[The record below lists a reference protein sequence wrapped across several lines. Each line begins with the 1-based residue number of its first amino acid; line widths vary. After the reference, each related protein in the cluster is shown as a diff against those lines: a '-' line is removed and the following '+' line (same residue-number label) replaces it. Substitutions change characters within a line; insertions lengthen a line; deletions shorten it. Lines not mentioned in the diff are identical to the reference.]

1 MGRKRAANGNRAGR
15 VGMYQSPPQRPSRA
29 TGMAGNAIA
38 ERKKARTS
46 LRAGCTIWFELSGMK
61 RETQKHDT
69 ERAKDCGCAD

>member
-1 MGRKRAANGNRAGR
+1 MGRKRVANGRFVFR
-15 VGMYQSPPQRPSRA
+15 VPMYQSPPQRPPRA
-29 TGMAGNAIA
+29 MGMAGNAIA